1 MDILKLRYL
10 IREAIENI
18 ANISSKFSVG
28 DVVTTKDRDKATV
41 TMAEHPFYTVELEST
56 GTTKS
61 FSFTELAPYEEKI
74 IAKTSEGISLKEGVN
89 ASPGLLFHQTHKISL
104 SECVFRIGS
113 NAYVDFFTE
122 ARKLF
127 NEGVLNI
134 SEGDKYWINNTD
146 IGKYGDLDGKPVPL
160 DIPFVNE
167 GSSGADT
174 AWEDDKG
181 NKVTLQDILDMT
193 KNIPQKDYPTEK
205 LAKIVLNWDDNPEE
219 VERIEQVEVS
229 KQYPIL
235 IMVDEAGEIQW
246 ILDGNHRAQ
255 KALRSKSK
263 TIPAKLIKPSNL
275 DAKAKKVLLGVVNE
289 LNEREDALGIYD
301 DNKGN
306 SASINRARVGFIAD
320 IDGENDYQIGP
331 AATMKE
337 LIKMLADE
345 GFTQKIFEAQ
355 FKGKDVSLNKPKRGG
370 SKAYYVYVKNGD
382 KVKKVSF
389 GSGGLRAKIN
399 NPKARKAFAAR
410 HNCKNKK
417 DRTTA
422 GYWSCNL
429 PRYAKALGLGANKNT
444 FW

>member
-193 KNIPQKDYPTEK
+193 KNIPIKDYPTEK

-219 VERIEQVEVS
+219 VERIKQVEIS

-235 IMVDEAGEIQW
+235 IMIDATGKIQW

-255 KALRSKSK
+255 KALRSKAK

-275 DAKAKKVLLGVVNE
+275 DDKAKRILLGTTDENF
-289 LNEREDALGIYD
+289 
-301 DNKGN
+301 K
-306 SASINRARVGFIAD
+306 
-320 IDGENDYQIGP
+320 DG
-331 AATMKE
+331 K
-337 LIKMLADE
+337 K
-345 GFTQKIFEAQ
+345 
-355 FKGKDVSLNKPKRGG
+355 KGKSRPGR
-370 SKAYYVYVKNGD
+370 
-382 KVKKVSF
+382 VKK
-389 GSGGLRAKIN
+389 SGA
-399 NPKARKAFAAR
+399 
-410 HNCKNKK
+410 
-417 DRTTA
+417 
-422 GYWSCNL
+422 SCNGSVTDL
-429 PRYAKALGLGANKNT
+429 RKKAKNASGEKAKMYHWCANMKGGKK
-444 FW
+444 

>member
-10 IREAIENI
+10 IREAIENV
-18 ANISSKFSVG
+18 ANIASKFSVG
-28 DVVTTKDRDKATV
+28 DIVTTVDGDKATV

-74 IAKTSEGISLKEGVN
+74 IAKTSEGISLQEGAN
-89 ASPGLLFHQTHKISL
+89 ASPGLLFHQTHKINL

-113 NAYVDFFTE
+113 NAYVDFFAE
-122 ARKLF
+122 ARELF
-127 NEGVLNI
+127 NEGVLSI

-146 IGKYGDLDGKPVPL
+146 IGKYGDLNGKPVPL
-160 DIPFVNE
+160 DIPFINE
-167 GSSGADT
+167 DYKFM
-174 AWEDDKG
+174 DLINIKDK
-181 NKVTLQDILDMT
+181 L
-193 KNIPQKDYPTEK
+193 
-205 LAKIVLNWDDNPEE
+205 
-219 VERIEQVEVS
+219 
-229 KQYPIL
+229 
-235 IMVDEAGEIQW
+235 
-246 ILDGNHRAQ
+246 
-255 KALRSKSK
+255 
-263 TIPAKLIKPSNL
+263 
-275 DAKAKKVLLGVVNE
+275 KAKGFNVKVGYPDNIDPRFPIQYDE
-289 LNEREDALGIYD
+289 DNER
-301 DNKGN
+301 
-306 SASINRARVGFIAD
+306 D
-320 IDGENDYQIGP
+320 IDGLDSTLTDMFGRDGYV
-331 AATMKE
+331 
-337 LIKMLADE
+337 LFAD
-345 GFTQKIFEAQ
+345 TNQRMYEAE